1 MTHVDTPPAAGPL
14 AQPPFLGRLLIDG
27 LWTGAADGA
36 TLQRHS
42 PAHGTLVSIHA
53 RAGLADAARA
63 IAAARRAFDHGPW
76 PRMQGARRAGVLRAV
91 AQGLSGRRQE
101 LARMETLETGKPLA
115 QSLAEVDA
123 AADLWHYAAAL
134 ARNLHGDSYDTLGE
148 QALGVVLREPLGVA
162 GIVTP
167 WNFPLLIVSQ
177 KLPFALAAGCTAV
190 VKPAEETPATT
201 LMLGEILLEAGL
213 PPGATNILAGGG
225 AAVGEILATH
235 PDVDMLSFTGS
246 TETGRRVAAKAA
258 QTLKK
263 LSLELGGK
271 NPQIVFADCDFDAA
285 VDATVL
291 GMHFNAGQCCNSGSR
306 VLVQAAIAERFVAAV
321 AERARQVRVGAT
333 NRMKPG

>member
-115 QSLAEVDA
+115 QSLAA
-123 AADLWHYAAAL
+123 APAA
-134 ARNLHGDSYDTLGE
+134 T
-148 QALGVVLREPLGVA
+148 
-162 GIVTP
+162 
-167 WNFPLLIVSQ
+167 
-177 KLPFALAAGCTAV
+177 
-190 VKPAEETPATT
+190 
-201 LMLGEILLEAGL
+201 
-213 PPGATNILAGGG
+213 
-225 AAVGEILATH
+225 
-235 PDVDMLSFTGS
+235 
-246 TETGRRVAAKAA
+246 
-258 QTLKK
+258 
-263 LSLELGGK
+263 
-271 NPQIVFADCDFDAA
+271 
-285 VDATVL
+285 
-291 GMHFNAGQCCNSGSR
+291 
-306 VLVQAAIAERFVAAV
+306 AAV
-321 AERARQVRVGAT
+321 AES
-333 NRMKPG
+333 